1 MLEIKNTK
9 VYDLRESVI
18 ACRNAMRLELSDY
31 SDEDFEKSFERAKK
45 LVQASKNGVVK
56 CHDNFL
62 TGIRVSFDLK
72 YPQYISPEIQR
83 YHFFD
88 IVTSM
93 SKMHRLTKMD
103 FSKCCNKYVTQ
114 ASIDQMTQL
123 VADYNMIANEVKPLD
138 ENAKKLYATM
148 LYEAWMKVVS
158 NCPAGL
164 EMWERC
170 STNYKQLQ
178 TIYFQRKG
186 HKLKE
191 DWGEFLTWIES
202 LPYAHELIIGD
213 ANNE

>member
-18 ACRNAMRLELSDY
+18 ACRNAMRLELPEY
-31 SDEDFEKSFERAKK
+31 TNEEFEKSFERAKK

-93 SKMHRLTKMD
+93 SKMHRITKMD
-103 FSKCCNKYVTQ
+103 FSKCCNKYVTEVSV
-114 ASIDQMTQL
+114 AQMNEL
-123 VADYNMIANEVKPLD
+123 IEKYNEIANELVLD
-138 ENAKKLYATM
+138 GYHEDHAKR
-148 LYEAWMKVVS
+148 LYEAWMKIVS

-191 DWGEFLTWIES
+191 DWGEFEKWVEG

-213 ANNE
+213 AE

>member
-1 MLEIKNTK
+1 MLEIKNTR
-9 VYDLRESVI
+9 VYDLKESII
-18 ACRNAMRLELSDY
+18 ACRNAMRLELPEY
-31 SDEDFEKSFERAKK
+31 TDEEFEKSFDRAKK
-45 LVQASKNGVVK
+45 LVQASKNGIVK

-103 FSKCCNKYVTQ
+103 FDKCCNKYVTQ
-114 ASIDQMTQL
+114 TSIDQMNQL
-123 VADYNMIANEVKPLD
+123 IADYNKIADELVLD
-138 ENAKKLYATM
+138 GYHEDHAERLYV
-148 LYEAWMKVVS
+148 AWMKIVA

-191 DWGEFLTWIES
+191 DWGAFLKWIES

-213 ANNE
+213 IGNE